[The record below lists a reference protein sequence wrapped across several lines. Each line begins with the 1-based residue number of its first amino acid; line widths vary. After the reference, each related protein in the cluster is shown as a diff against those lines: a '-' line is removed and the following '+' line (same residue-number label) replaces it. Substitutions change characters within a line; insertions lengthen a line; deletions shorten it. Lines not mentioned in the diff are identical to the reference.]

1 MAAIL
6 VIDDDKNI
14 QKSFTQLF
22 SSEHEVFNG
31 YNGKEGLDIFSSR
44 EVDLVFLDYRMP
56 GEDGLAIL
64 KSLKKLDP
72 GVPVIMITAH
82 GNFET
87 IIEATSLGAY
97 DYIEKPLDIDKI
109 SILAKRAVESRKLS
123 KYVNTIRSENIRN
136 YELKKII
143 GNSVLMQDVF
153 KSVGRLVNNDV
164 VVHITGESG
173 TGKELLARAL
183 HFNGN
188 RKNEPFIAVNCSGLT
203 ESLLDNELFGHE
215 PQAFTGAVSLK
226 IGKFEAAGEG
236 TIFLDE
242 IGDMP
247 LQIQTKLLRVLQEK
261 EYQRMGGLKNIKLKA
276 RVITA
281 TNRNLHDE
289 VKTGRFRED
298 LYYRINVAKIVI
310 PPLRDRKEDI
320 PVLADFFLKNASYK
334 LNKIFTSIASD
345 LMSEFTAYDWPGNV
359 RELENLLTSI
369 CINAQGPSL
378 SLHDMQVR
386 LVSMPPLNLL
396 EKAVNYFCN
405 EHRTS
410 DNLLPLLYDK
420 LEKIMIDRIGREQN
434 FNKSAMAKI
443 LGISRV
449 TLAKKMNLPEETKE
463 SGDT

>member
-1 MAAIL
+1 MAVIL

-22 SSEHEVFNG
+22 SSGHEVFNG

-56 GEDGLAIL
+56 GEDGLTIL

-109 SILAKRAVESRKLS
+109 SIIAKRAVESRKLS
-123 KYVNTIRSENIRN
+123 KYVNAIRSENIRN

-153 KSVGRLVNNDV
+153 KSIGRLVNNDV
-164 VVHITGESG
+164 VVHVTGESG
-173 TGKELLARAL
+173 TGKELLVRTL
-183 HFNGN
+183 HFNGS

-215 PQAFTGAVSLK
+215 PQAFTGALSLK

-261 EYQRMGGLKNIKLKA
+261 EFQRMGGIKNIKLKA

-281 TNRNLHDE
+281 TNRNLYDE
-289 VKTGRFRED
+289 VKAGRFRED

-320 PVLADFFLKNASYK
+320 PVLADFFVRKASYK
-334 LNKIFTSIASD
+334 LNKVFTSISGD
-345 LMSEFTAYDWPGNV
+345 LLSEFTAYNWPGNV
-359 RELENLLTSI
+359 RELENLITNV

-378 SLHDMQVR
+378 TLQDMQVH
-386 LVSMPPLNLL
+386 LESIPSSDFL
-396 EKAVNYFCN
+396 EKAVDYFYT
-405 EHRTS
+405 EHKGS
-410 DNLLPLLYDK
+410 NNLLPMMYEK
-420 LEKIMIDRIGREQN
+420 LEKTMIERVGKESG
-434 FNKSAMAKI
+434 FKKSVMAKI

-449 TLAKKMNLPEETKE
+449 TLAKKMNLPEKE
-463 SGDT
+463 E

>member
-1 MAAIL
+1 MASIL

-14 QKSFTQLF
+14 QKSFLQLF
-22 SSEHEVFNG
+22 SHEHDVLSG
-31 YNGKEGLDIFSSR
+31 YNGKEGLDILAGS
-44 EVDLVFLDYRMP
+44 EVDLIFLDYMMP
-56 GEDGLAIL
+56 GNDGLEVL
-64 KSLKKLDP
+64 KSIKSLDP
-72 GVPVIMITAH
+72 GIPVIMITAH

-109 SILAKRAVESRKLS
+109 SIITRRAVESRKMS
-123 KYVNTIRSENIRN
+123 KYVNAIRSENIKN

-143 GNSVLMQDVF
+143 GRSPLMQEVF
-153 KSVGRLVNNDV
+153 KSIGRLVNNDV

-173 TGKELLARAL
+173 TGKELIARAL

-203 ESLLDNELFGHE
+203 ESVLDNELFGHE

-236 TIFLDE
+236 TLFLDE

-261 EYQRMGGLKNIKLKA
+261 EFQRMGGLKNIKLKA

-281 TNRNLHDE
+281 TNRNLQSE
-289 VKTGRFRED
+289 VKAGRFRED
-298 LYYRINVAKIVI
+298 LYYRINVAKIVV

-320 PVLADFFLKNASYK
+320 PLLSDFFLKKASYK
-334 LNKIFTSIASD
+334 INKNFTSISSD
-345 LMSEFTAYDWPGNV
+345 LMNEFVGYNWPGNV
-359 RELENLLTSI
+359 RELDNLITSI
-369 CINAQGPSL
+369 CINAQGNILMSADMPVSL
-378 SLHDMQVR
+378 KSKPDV
-386 LVSMPPLNLL
+386 NYF
-396 EKAVNYFCN
+396 EKAVDNFCSENQGN
-405 EHRTS
+405 E
-410 DNLLPLLYDK
+410 NLLHLLYEK
-420 LEKIMIDRIGREQN
+420 LEKYMIDKIGVQENQ
-434 FNKSAMAKI
+434 NKSSMARI

-449 TLAKKMNLPEETKE
+449 TLAKKMNSPEQKE
-463 SGDT
+463 